1 MTNIETLLKSLKG
14 SKEGLMFA
22 EILLQHLK
30 AKFKMGVLLYD
41 GDETMPLGDNIWAAP
56 LSTLWGK

>member
-14 SKEGLMFA
+14 SKEGLTLA

-30 AKFKMGVLLYD
+30 FKIIFQYFC
-41 GDETMPLGDNIWAAP
+41 
-56 LSTLWGK
+56 